1 MQINSNDSSNANN
14 DSSNS
19 SNANNDATGTPL
31 KLPHLILV
39 LLLDLVMHTFMER
52 MVSVVAVVVLVI
64 FIYIYIYNQRSFQTF
79 NKEHAMEV
87 QQLIR
92 SLKRQ
97 SMLYDTIRW

>member
-64 FIYIYIYNQRSFQTF
+64 FLYIYIYIYNQKSFQTF

-97 SMLYDTIRW
+97 SMLYDTI

>member
-64 FIYIYIYNQRSFQTF
+64 FIYIYIPALEQY
-79 NKEHAMEV
+79 
-87 QQLIR
+87 QL
-92 SLKRQ
+92 
-97 SMLYDTIRW
+97 

>member
-64 FIYIYIYNQRSFQTF
+64 FIYIYIYITKGLFRLSIKNMSWKY
-79 NKEHAMEV
+79 NN
-87 QQLIR
+87 L
-92 SLKRQ
+92 
-97 SMLYDTIRW
+97 

>member
-92 SLKRQ
+92 SLKRR
-97 SMLYDTIRW
+97 SMLYDTI

>member
-19 SNANNDATGTPL
+19 SNTNNDATGTPL

-64 FIYIYIYNQRSFQTF
+64 FIYIYIYITKGLFRLSIKNMPWKY
-79 NKEHAMEV
+79 NN
-87 QQLIR
+87 L
-92 SLKRQ
+92 
-97 SMLYDTIRW
+97 

>member
-39 LLLDLVMHTFMER
+39 LPLDLVMHTFMER
-52 MVSVVAVVVLVI
+52 MVSVVAVVVLVV
-64 FIYIYIYNQRSFQTF
+64 FIYIYITKGLFRLSIKNMPWKYN
-79 NKEHAMEV
+79 N
-87 QQLIR
+87 L
-92 SLKRQ
+92 
-97 SMLYDTIRW
+97 

>member
-64 FIYIYIYNQRSFQTF
+64 FIYIYIYIYITKGLFRLSIKNMPWKY
-79 NKEHAMEV
+79 NN
-87 QQLIR
+87 L
-92 SLKRQ
+92 
-97 SMLYDTIRW
+97 

>member
-19 SNANNDATGTPL
+19 SNANNDATDTPL

-64 FIYIYIYNQRSFQTF
+64 FIYIYITKGLFRLSIKNMPWKYN
-79 NKEHAMEV
+79 N
-87 QQLIR
+87 L
-92 SLKRQ
+92 
-97 SMLYDTIRW
+97 

>member
-64 FIYIYIYNQRSFQTF
+64 FIYIYNQRSFQTF

-97 SMLYDTIRW
+97 SMLYDTI

>member
-97 SMLYDTIRW
+97 SMLYDTI